1 MSGIHKDGMG
11 WNALGVWCGECL
23 TDTCEGCPYE
33 FKRFE
38 GFSKEIIERLKE
50 AEKEDEPILRKEVY
64 GEEF

>member
-1 MSGIHKDGMG
+1 MSGIHKDGVG

-33 FKRFE
+33 FKRE
-38 GFSKEIIERLKE
+38 E